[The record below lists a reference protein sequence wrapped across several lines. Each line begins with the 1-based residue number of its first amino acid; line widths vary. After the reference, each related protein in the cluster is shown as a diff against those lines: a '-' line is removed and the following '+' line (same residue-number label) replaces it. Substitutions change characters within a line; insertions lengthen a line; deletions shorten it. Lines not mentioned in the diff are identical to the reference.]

1 MLNIR
6 AATPADVPTIFALI
20 QELATFEKLRDAV
33 TGTAAQLALDLFGPR
48 PLAEVVLATWAG
60 EVVGFALFFPT
71 YSTFLT
77 RPGLHL
83 EDLFVLPDYR
93 GRGIGRALLT
103 HLGALAQ
110 TRGCGR
116 LEWTVLDWNVGAI
129 AFYERMG
136 ATVLPDWRICRV
148 EGEALNPL
156 AIAPSTP

>member
-1 MLNIR
+1 MLEIR
-6 AATPADVPTIFALI
+6 AATPADVPTIFHFI
-20 QELATFEKLRDAV
+20 YQLAIFEQLPEAV

-48 PLAEVVLATWAG
+48 PWAEVVLAIWAG
-60 EVVGFALFFPT
+60 EAVGFALFFPT

-83 EDLFVLPDYR
+83 EDLFVMPDYR

-103 HLGALAQ
+103 HVGALARA
-110 TRGCGR
+110 RGCGR
-116 LEWTVLDWNVGAI
+116 LEWAVLDWNAGAI

-148 EGEALNPL
+148 EGESLDQL
-156 AIAPSTP
+156 AASSPV